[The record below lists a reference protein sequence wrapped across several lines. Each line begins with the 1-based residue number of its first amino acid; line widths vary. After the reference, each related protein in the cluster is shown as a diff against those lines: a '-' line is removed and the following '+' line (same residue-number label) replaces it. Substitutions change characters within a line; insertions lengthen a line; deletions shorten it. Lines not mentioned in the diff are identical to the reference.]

1 LEKGMAI
8 LERGQDLGI
17 NYQVDGDAGTT
28 WLLFN
33 GATLPLEFWDPLI
46 GVLAARDTVVRFDQR
61 DAGATRAQ
69 GPFSLLDTAADAAAL
84 LEHLG
89 LQSAVV
95 VGHAWG
101 GRVAQV
107 FARHYPHL
115 CDGLVICGTGGHVPA
130 TVSDE
135 SLTELREAG
144 RAGDKDTWS
153 RLVGQ
158 IYCAAGFAARQPDEF
173 ADLLSTM
180 WPPSR
185 RSARWDSRI
194 APSTSYWGLA
204 LLPTLLIYGAQDQF
218 GTPENADDLQ
228 SRLADVRR
236 LDIANAGHFVIR
248 EAAQQ
253 VVQALQDFALDL
265 KLG

>member
-1 LEKGMAI
+1 MAI

-61 DAGATRAQ
+61 DAGATRAR
-69 GPFSLLDTAADAAAL
+69 GPFSLLDIAADAAAL

-89 LQSAVV
+89 LRSAVV

-107 FARHYPHL
+107 FARDYPHL

-153 RLVGQ
+153 RLVEQ

-173 ADLLSTM
+173 ADLLRTM

-185 RSARWDSRI
+185 RSARWDARI
-194 APSTSYWGLA
+194 TPSASYWGLA

-248 EAAQQ
+248 EATPQ